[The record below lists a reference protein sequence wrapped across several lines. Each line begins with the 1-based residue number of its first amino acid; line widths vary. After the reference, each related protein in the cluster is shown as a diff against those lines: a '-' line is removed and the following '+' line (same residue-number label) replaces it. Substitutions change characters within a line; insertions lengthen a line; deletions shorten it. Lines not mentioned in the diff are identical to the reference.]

1 MAAWIVMTAS
11 GAGGLF
17 GIHRVPEGHVGVYWR
32 GGALLNR
39 VTSPGFHCMWPLL
52 TGHDTVQTT
61 LQTDKVTQIPCGTSG
76 GTVITFDK
84 IEVVNRLKREYVH
97 ETIKNY
103 TVDYDKTWIYGKI
116 HHEINQFCSAHTLE
130 EVYIT
135 KFDTIDEALRDAL
148 QSDIN
153 KWAPGIEIVAIRV
166 TKPRIPEKIR
176 LNYEQ
181 VEAEAGKVKVAS
193 QTQLLV
199 QKEAETERKRAVS
212 EAEKRAAVNTIELGK
227 ELAEK
232 ENQQRVEAIDNDMHL
247 ARQKAQSDA
256 EFYQASREAE
266 ANRARIPPELIQLEA
281 VRAIGNSTK
290 VFFGD
295 KLPNIFIDPTV
306 LPGGTGAAAQ
316 YESRSA

>member
-1 MAAWIVMTAS
+1 MLL
-11 GAGGLF
+11 AGIEGLL

-32 GGALLNR
+32 GGALLDR
-39 VTSPGFHCMWPLL
+39 VTDPGFHHMWPLL
-52 TGHDTVQTT
+52 TWHEAVQVT

-76 GTVITFDK
+76 GTVITFER

-103 TVDYDKTWIYGKI
+103 TIDYDKTWIYDKI

-130 EVYIT
+130 EVYIS
-135 KFDTIDEALRDAL
+135 KFDTLDESLRDAL

-153 KWAPGIEIVAIRV
+153 RWAPGIEIVAIRV

-181 VEAEAGKVKVAS
+181 VEQEAGKIKVAT

-212 EAEKRAAVNTIELGK
+212 EAEKRAAVATIELGK
-227 ELAEK
+227 QLAEK
-232 ENQQRVEAIDNDMHL
+232 ESMQRVDAIDNDMHL

-266 ANRARIPPELIQLEA
+266 ANRARITPELIQLEA
-281 VRAIGNSTK
+281 VRAMANNTK

-295 KLPNIFIDPTV
+295 KLPNIFIDPSA
-306 LPGGTGAAAQ
+306 LPGGAGMVAPP
-316 YESRSA
+316 ERGSSA

>member
-1 MAAWIVMTAS
+1 MAMLL
-11 GAGGLF
+11 AGIEGLL

-32 GGALLNR
+32 GGALLDR
-39 VTSPGFHCMWPLL
+39 VTDPGFHHMWPLL
-52 TGHDTVQTT
+52 TWHEVVQVT

-103 TVDYDKTWIYGKI
+103 TIDYDKTWIYDKI

-130 EVYIT
+130 EVYIS
-135 KFDTIDEALRDAL
+135 KFDTLDESLRDAL

-153 KWAPGIEIVAIRV
+153 RWAPGIEIVAIRV

-181 VEAEAGKVKVAS
+181 VEQEAGKVKVAT

-212 EAEKRAAVNTIELGK
+212 EAEKRAAVATIELGK
-227 ELAEK
+227 QLAEK
-232 ENQQRVEAIDNDMHL
+232 ENEKRVEAIDNDMHL

-266 ANRARIPPELIQLEA
+266 ANRARITPELIQLEA
-281 VRAIGNSTK
+281 VRAMANNTK

-295 KLPNIFIDPTV
+295 KLPNIFIDPAA
-306 LPGGTGAAAQ
+306 LPGGAGMVAPP
-316 YESRSA
+316 ESGTSA

>member
-1 MAAWIVMTAS
+1 VAV
-11 GAGGLF
+11 
-17 GIHRVPEGHVGVYWR
+17 
-32 GGALLNR
+32 
-39 VTSPGFHCMWPLL
+39 LL
-52 TGHDTVQTT
+52 TWHEAVQVT

-76 GTVITFDK
+76 GTVITFER

-103 TVDYDKTWIYGKI
+103 TIDYDKTWIYDKI

-130 EVYIT
+130 EVYIS
-135 KFDTIDEALRDAL
+135 KFDTLDESLRDAL

-153 KWAPGIEIVAIRV
+153 RWAPGIEIVAIRV

-181 VEAEAGKVKVAS
+181 VEQEAGKIKVAT

-212 EAEKRAAVNTIELGK
+212 EAEKRAAVATIELGK
-227 ELAEK
+227 QLAEK
-232 ENQQRVEAIDNDMHL
+232 ENMQRVEAIDNDMHL

-266 ANRARIPPELIQLEA
+266 ANRARITPELIQLEA
-281 VRAIGNSTK
+281 VRAMANNTK

-295 KLPNIFIDPTV
+295 KLPNIFIDPSA
-306 LPGGTGAAAQ
+306 LPGGAGMVAPP
-316 YESRSA
+316 ERGSSA